1 MAYAG
6 ITGSFYLWNAF
17 NFPGIAYD
25 ADDKVISEP
34 SM

>member
-1 MAYAG
+1 MLGLQAPFIYEMPL
-6 ITGSFYLWNAF
+6 I
-17 NFPGIAYD
+17 FPGIAYD